1 MAIDMKEI
9 VRVKNEFGGDIIRV
23 KRELKRLQSVKCRLK
38 KQKSRADYQTRMTEV
53 IQQEQ
58 VLKEVRQLLEPKKV
72 AVPDFTQND
81 VDRLNFEDTMK
92 AIKSIQSKKCLSQDD
107 ETEYQKACVVE
118 KMLLEHKK
126 QVKPADET
134 TVKKTEI
141 QAILENLK
149 SLTDEEAGRVAK
161 EQLEKLLG

>member
-1 MAIDMKEI
+1 MAIDMTKVISVKDEFNSDI
-9 VRVKNEFGGDIIRV
+9 VLV

-38 KQKSRADYQTRMTEV
+38 KQKSRADYQTKMTEV

-58 VLKEVRQLLEPKKV
+58 ILKEVRQLLEPKKV
-72 AVPDFTQND
+72 AVPNFQQADI
-81 VDRLNFEDTMK
+81 DRLDYEDTMK
-92 AIKSIQSKKCLSQDD
+92 AIKSIQSKKCLSQDN
-107 ETEYQKACVVE
+107 EAEYQRACKVE

-161 EQLEKLLG
+161 EQLEKLLS

>member
-1 MAIDMKEI
+1 MGIDMTKVI
-9 VRVKNEFGGDIIRV
+9 SVKDEFGGDIIRV

-38 KQKSRADYQTRMTEV
+38 KQKSRADYQSKMTEV

-58 VLKEVRQLLEPKKV
+58 ILKEVRQLLEPKKI
-72 AVPDFTQND
+72 AVPDFTQAD
-81 VDRLNFEDTMK
+81 VDRLDFEDTMK

-107 ETEYQKACVVE
+107 EAEYQRACRVE
-118 KMLLEHKK
+118 QMLLEHKK

-134 TVKKTEI
+134 TVKKTEVA
-141 QAILENLK
+141 AILENLR
-149 SLTDEEAGRVAK
+149 SLTAEEAGKAAI